1 MKGYGGKVKERLIR
15 RVAPSL
21 LIAIGGGLLL
31 HNIDR
36 GINEPITSEL
46 ANTPV
51 QENGSATS
59 EPGSMSN
66 GANNGTDPGS
76 KGSGVTDTPS
86 SVPSSDFGGNSGNSS
101 SSKST
106 PPSSNPGNGS
116 TTNPNNTA
124 SVPTKD
130 PAPVAS
136 PKRTIIG
143 DAQST
148 KYGIVQVQIVVDA
161 SNKIVDV
168 KAIKLPQ
175 GGSNLR
181 YSNYAEPIL
190 RDAALNAQ
198 SAQISF
204 ASGASYTSQG
214 YIASLQSAIDKL

>member
-1 MKGYGGKVKERLIR
+1 MKGYGGKMKERLIR

-59 EPGSMSN
+59 EPSSM
-66 GANNGTDPGS
+66 
-76 KGSGVTDTPS
+76 
-86 SVPSSDFGGNSGNSS
+86 
-101 SSKST
+101 
-106 PPSSNPGNGS
+106 SNPGNGS
-116 TTNPNNTA
+116 TINPNNTA
-124 SVPTKD
+124 SVPTKE

-148 KYGIVQVQIVVDA
+148 KYGLVQVQIVVDA

>member
-21 LIAIGGGLLL
+21 MIAIGGGLLL

-36 GINEPITSEL
+36 GINEPITSGL

-51 QENGSATS
+51 QENGIATTEPSSNSQGATS
-59 EPGSMSN
+59 N
-66 GANNGTDPGS
+66 T
-76 KGSGVTDTPS
+76 GSGVTNTPNTLPQSDT
-86 SVPSSDFGGNSGNSS
+86 GGKSGSNSNS
-101 SSKST
+101 KPT
-106 PPSSNPGNGS
+106 PPATNSGNGS
-116 TTNPNNTA
+116 TTKPNNTT
-124 SVPTKD
+124 SVPTTD
-130 PAPVAS
+130 PAPVVS
-136 PKRTIIG
+136 DKRTILG
-143 DAQST
+143 AAQQT
-148 KYGIVQVQIVVDA
+148 RYGIVQVQIVVDA